1 MQEEAYYK
9 FQDSNTGKILR
20 AIRFSYPNFDEQGNV
35 LGYPNLCEYQGVTD
49 VMKNIIK
56 KHHLGKIIFCPSDKK
71 EFEKLRGLE
80 GCIIT
85 TIETR

>member
-20 AIRFSYPNFDEQGNV
+20 AIKFNYPSFDEQGNA
-35 LGYPNLCEYQGVTD
+35 LGYPNLEEYQGITD
-49 VMKNIIK
+49 AMKNAIK
-56 KHHLGKIIFCPSDKK
+56 KYHPGKIIFCPSDKK
-71 EFEKLRGLE
+71 EFEKLKGLE

-85 TIETR
+85 TIETK